1 MHACSVSQLC
11 LTLSDTMDCS
21 PPSSSCPWGFPGMNT
36 GVGCRFILQGIFL
49 TQASNPRL
57 LCLLYWP
64 ADSLPLSH
72 LGSPNTSLGFP
83 EKLST
88 VCWLVDH
95 YGNSPKLSFGPQ
107 PFYESTK
114 MATLDGTGR
123 MQSAQTSQ
131 SFQEDPLHKSVPD
144 RLPEEPFQSHHHC
157 WRPQDAALRCS
168 GTGPFCPPTDPHAPC
183 VLFSRGLYTVAF
195 QVTQATEWIG
205 CRTFFK
211 PFESKTKHNNKKDT
225 PLRVKLLSSFHLIR

>member
-1 MHACSVSQLC
+1 MDGGILRILTTSLRKHIACMHACSVSQLC

-57 LCLLYWP
+57 LCLLYRP

-88 VCWLVDH
+88 ICWLVAH
-95 YGNSPKLSFGPQ
+95 YGNSRKLSFGKLWSLWVDLGLSL
-107 PFYESTK
+107 F
-114 MATLDGTGR
+114 
-123 MQSAQTSQ
+123 
-131 SFQEDPLHKSVPD
+131 FPLPIK
-144 RLPEEPFQSHHHC
+144 QGI
-157 WRPQDAALRCS
+157 LRTQILAVNC
-168 GTGPFCPPTDPHAPC
+168 
-183 VLFSRGLYTVAF
+183 LGLTRIWY
-195 QVTQATEWIG
+195 
-205 CRTFFK
+205 
-211 PFESKTKHNNKKDT
+211 H
-225 PLRVKLLSSFHLIR
+225 